1 MSTAPDQSPPPE
13 TAVGP
18 GPVVEFNRVSP
29 RYGLKEVVGM
39 LFLAVPMLVVAVVL
53 AVIFNE
59 LPWLHLIWI
68 GITVV
73 ALALIVIT
81 LRQARAIGY
90 AERQDDL
97 LIRRGIMFH
106 RTTVV
111 PYGRLQFVDVDAGP
125 VDRMFGLASVKLH
138 TASASTDA
146 NIPGLPRDEADRL
159 RDSLAGLGRAN
170 LAGL

>member
-1 MSTAPDQSPPPE
+1 MSTTPE
-13 TAVGP
+13 H
-18 GPVVEFNRVSP
+18 PVAFVRVSP
-29 RYGLKEVVGM
+29 KYGLKEIVGM
-39 LFLAVPMLVVAVVL
+39 LILAVPGIVAALVCAL
-53 AVIFNE
+53 IFDQ

-68 GITVV
+68 GIAV
-73 ALALIVIT
+73 LALVTGIIT

-90 AERQDDL
+90 AEREDDL
-97 LIRRGIMFH
+97 LVRRGIMFH

-111 PYGRLQFVDVDAGP
+111 PYGRLQFVDVDSGP
-125 VDRMFGLASVKLH
+125 VDRLFGLATVKLH

-146 NIPGLPRDEADRL
+146 TIPGLPRAEAERL

>member
-1 MSTAPDQSPPPE
+1 MSTTPDPSPPTEAAERADFP
-13 TAVGP
+13 
-18 GPVVEFNRVSP
+18 EFNRVSP
-29 RYGLKEVVGM
+29 RYGLKEIVGM
-39 LFLAVPMLVVAVVL
+39 LFLAVPVIIAGLVL
-53 AVIFNE
+53 AIIFDE
-59 LPWLHLIWI
+59 LTWLHLIWI
-68 GITVV
+68 GIALLTVII
-73 ALALIVIT
+73 AVIT
-81 LRQARAIGY
+81 LRQAKAIGF
-90 AERQDDL
+90 AEREDDL

-146 NIPGLPRDEADRL
+146 NIPGLPRDEAERL
-159 RDSLAGLGRAN
+159 RDSLAGLGQAN